1 MKLTENRDGNNIEIM
16 VEGRE
21 DTTTSASLQQA
32 ILVAFQKCSQVALNV
47 EKVDYISSAGLRALL
62 IGQKTANSK
71 GGNMTLRK
79 VQPAVMEVL
88 KMSGFS
94 TILQIE

>member
-16 VEGRE
+16 VEGRV

>member
-1 MKLTENRDGNNIEIM
+1 MNLTENRDGNNIEII
-16 VEGRE
+16 VEGRV

-71 GGNMTLRK
+71 GGNMTIRK

-94 TILQIE
+94 TILKIE

>member
-16 VEGRE
+16 VEGRV

-32 ILVAFQKCSQVALNV
+32 ILVAFQKCSQVTLNV

-94 TILQIE
+94 TILKIE

>member
-16 VEGRE
+16 VEGRV

-94 TILQIE
+94 TLLQIE

>member
-1 MKLTENRDGNNIEIM
+1 MNLTENRDGNNIEIV
-16 VEGRE
+16 VEGRV

-71 GGNMTLRK
+71 GGNMTIRN

-94 TILQIE
+94 TILKIE

>member
-1 MKLTENRDGNNIEIM
+1 MKLTENRDGNNIEIL
-16 VEGRE
+16 VEGRV

-32 ILVAFQKCSQVALNV
+32 ILLAFQKCSQVALNV

-94 TILQIE
+94 TILKIE